1 MREKGGGGGGC
12 VCVCV
17 CACVRACV
25 SACVRRAYERVCVCP
40 GVYCLDELTY
50 KYVLLYYTRSKDKCL
65 YLRYSRIKLVC
76 FVS

>member
-1 MREKGGGGGGC
+1 MVVV

-40 GVYCLDELTY
+40 GVYCLDGLTY
-50 KYVLLYYTRSKDKCL
+50 NERDEKTN
-65 YLRYSRIKLVC
+65 VC
-76 FVS
+76 MCDIDE